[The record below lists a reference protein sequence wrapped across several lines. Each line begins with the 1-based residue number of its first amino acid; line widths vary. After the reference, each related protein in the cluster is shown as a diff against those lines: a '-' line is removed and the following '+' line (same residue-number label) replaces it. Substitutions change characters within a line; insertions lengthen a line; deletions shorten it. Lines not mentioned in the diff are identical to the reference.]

1 MIYRLS
7 FYSFPN
13 IICSFIL
20 LLLGIFVFIKNKSL
34 PSNRLFALFTLSS
47 FTWLFMYG
55 VSYFFLNETFA
66 GTWLKIGYSGVLFIP
81 STIYHFIITILRQK
95 EKTKEKVF
103 IRLFYL
109 VSIICFI
116 YLWSGEYFI
125 KESYYHY
132 FWGYY
137 PKASLLHPVY
147 LIVVSIIP
155 IRVLI
160 LLYFAIKR
168 EVLSINRQRLKYLF
182 VASILFALSGLDFIQ
197 NYGIEF
203 YPMGWIFALFFA
215 LTTAYAIIKYQL
227 LDIKVALTRAGIFVV
242 VYTLVLGIPFWLGY
256 VTKAW
261 FPATTLAVVLATTG
275 PFIYIYLDR
284 RSEER
289 LLKEQKRYQDTL
301 KQASVG
307 MTRIRDLNKLLNLIV
322 HIVTKTVRITYAGI
336 YQYDQEKEVYLL
348 KVKRGRFL
356 NPQEKLTLDNPL
368 IKWLLL
374 KQKPLIYE
382 EIKQRMQETKE
393 NYYRYLEENMRQL
406 GAAVIIPSFLEE
418 KLIGFI
424 VLGDKIS
431 GQIYSPEDLNV
442 FEVLANQAAL
452 AIENAQFYEEAKK
465 MHAQIAQ
472 TEKMATIGTMAD
484 GLSHQ
489 INNRFH
495 ALGLIAADTIDT
507 IKMTDI
513 SGCSPQIKEMLNQI
527 NHALERIQANVLQG
541 SEVVKGILKYSR
553 TSQEGFEALDLNTLL
568 NNTLEML
575 QYKIKLSEIEILRD
589 FGDNLPKIKGNSVQ
603 LQEVFFNLIDN
614 AYDAILER
622 KQLLKEEGYL
632 GRIIISAKPKNKN
645 LEIIIEDNGIGIKEE
660 DRKKLFTPFFTT
672 KVSSRKG
679 TGLGLYVVNRIIT
692 DQHQGKINFESNY
705 KVGSRFILE
714 LPTAG

>member
-1 MIYRLS
+1 
-7 FYSFPN
+7 
-13 IICSFIL
+13 
-20 LLLGIFVFIKNKSL
+20 
-34 PSNRLFALFTLSS
+34 
-47 FTWLFMYG
+47 MYG